1 MEHAKKLV
9 LVEPRVL
16 EQLRQHREYKELL
29 KPTDKKTKAGL
40 SVELQNVLMKDG
52 ESDDVKAK
60 MYQQMFNRF
69 MKMSDEM
76 PASTESSINSTA
88 PRQARQNA
96 GTPRGRRA
104 RSRLT
109 WAQY

>member
-16 EQLRQHREYKELL
+16 EQLRQHREYKDLL

-52 ESDDVKAK
+52 
-60 MYQQMFNRF
+60 
-69 MKMSDEM
+69 
-76 PASTESSINSTA
+76 
-88 PRQARQNA
+88 
-96 GTPRGRRA
+96 
-104 RSRLT
+104 
-109 WAQY
+109 